1 LAFSIL
7 GGIEMKN
14 LANKLIQVMSEC
26 SDIRKSG
33 TNDFHKYKYVTS
45 SDVLERVSASLVKH
59 KIASVVMPEVVD
71 TAEVITA
78 KGNTEHLVT
87 VKVNITLIDA
97 ESGDELYISGLGSG
111 QDSGDKVAMK
121 AQTAAIK
128 YAYLLSLAI
137 STNDDPEADSRTDE
151 NTNSPVSQSR
161 TNPDKSM
168 ACHDCNAKIT
178 QGILTV
184 SQTKHGRPLCM
195 KCQKKEL
202 EAA

>member
-1 LAFSIL
+1 
-7 GGIEMKN
+7 MKN

-26 SDIRKSG
+26 SDIRKNG

-45 SDVLERVSASLVKH
+45 SDVLERVNTSLVKH

-97 ESGDELYISGLGSG
+97 ESDEKLYLSGLGSG
-111 QDSGDKVAMK
+111 QDSGDKAAMK

-161 TNPDKSM
+161 VNPDKSM
-168 ACHDCNAKIT
+168 VCHDCNAKIT
-178 QGILTV
+178 RGILTV

-195 KCQKKEL
+195 KCQKKEM

>member
-1 LAFSIL
+1 
-7 GGIEMKN
+7 
-14 LANKLIQVMSEC
+14 MSEC

-45 SDVLERVSASLVKH
+45 SDVLERVNASLVKH

-97 ESGDELYISGLGSG
+97 ESDEKLYLAGLGSG
-111 QDSGDKVAMK
+111 QDSGDKAAMK

-161 TNPDKSM
+161 ANPDKSIV
-168 ACHDCNAKIT
+168 CHDCNAKIT

-195 KCQKKEL
+195 KCQKKEM